1 MFDPRAWDLRL
12 AVRLN
17 SAEHTATCWVDF
29 ALTPED
35 AVLMDCQEIWFSVE
49 KPMARGPPGGVIGVL
64 GGIVAIG
71 LIIAVATT
79 VVMMHRRQ
87 QKTATETDNDLIPA
101 RPDRSQQQHCLVC
114 RRQPPER
121 VARKAPQLWSQ

>member
-1 MFDPRAWDLRL
+1 MILLRRFVAGEKSWAWNEGLVYCPIQPCRL
-12 AVRLN
+12 
-17 SAEHTATCWVDF
+17 
-29 ALTPED
+29 P
-35 AVLMDCQEIWFSVE
+35 E

-71 LIIAVATT
+71 LIIAVAIT

-101 RPDRSQQQHCLVC
+101 WPDRSQQQHCLVC

-121 VARKAPQLWSQ
+121 FARKAPQLWSQ